1 MTAFIVHAMPAGDA
15 DPCASATH
23 AVVAE
28 GREPCRRCLRN
39 ARPGENLLLLPYD
52 PFLVR
57 SPYTGE
63 GPVYVH
69 ADGCDE
75 HESAADQLPEQVD
88 GARQFSVRAYDADA
102 MLVDAEIVGADE
114 LGRPRPRAAR
124 RAARSSCTRTSPAR
138 AASRS
143 GSTCA
148 ANVNCGI
155 VGERDRPGRGGGCR
169 FSRAMGGPL
178 DNVAP
183 RPLS

>member
-15 DPCASATH
+15 DPCAPATR

-39 ARPGENLLLLPYD
+39 AEPGEHLLLLPYD

-75 HESAADQLPEQVD
+75 HRPEPDVLPEQVD
-88 GARQFSVRAYDADA
+88 APRQFSVRAYDADA
-102 MLVDAEIVGADE
+102 LMLDAAVVPAAD
-114 LGRPRPRAAR
+114 LADH
-124 RAARSSCTRTSPAR
+124 ARSMLADGASFLHAHFAGPGCFAFRMDR
-138 AASRS
+138 A
-143 GSTCA
+143 
-148 ANVNCGI
+148 N
-155 VGERDRPGRGGGCR
+155 
-169 FSRAMGGPL
+169 
-178 DNVAP
+178 
-183 RPLS
+183 

>member
-15 DPCASATH
+15 DPCAPATR

-39 ARPGENLLLLPYD
+39 AQPGENLLLLPYD

-75 HESAADQLPEQVD
+75 HRAEPDVLPEQVD
-88 GARQFSVRAYDADA
+88 APRQFSVRAYDADA
-102 MLVDAEIVGADE
+102 MMLDAVVVGADE
-114 LGRPRPRAAR
+114 LADRARVLLGNGAEFLHAHFAGPGCFAFR
-124 RAARSSCTRTSPAR
+124 IDRA
-138 AASRS
+138 
-143 GSTCA
+143 
-148 ANVNCGI
+148 
-155 VGERDRPGRGGGCR
+155 GERQLRH
-169 FSRAMGGPL
+169 
-178 DNVAP
+178 
-183 RPLS
+183 

>member
-15 DPCASATH
+15 DPCAPATH

-57 SPYTGE
+57 SPYAGE

-75 HESAADQLPEQVD
+75 HESVADLLPEQVD

-102 MLVDAEIVGADE
+102 MLVDAAVVGADE
-114 LGRPRPRAAR
+114 LGDR
-124 RAARSSCTRTSPAR
+124 AR
-138 AASRS
+138 ALLGGGAEFLHAHFAGPGCFAFRIDH
-143 GSTCA
+143 A
-148 ANVNCGI
+148 
-155 VGERDRPGRGGGCR
+155 GERQLRH
-169 FSRAMGGPL
+169 
-178 DNVAP
+178 
-183 RPLS
+183 

>member
-15 DPCASATH
+15 DPCVPATR

-75 HESAADQLPEQVD
+75 HNAGPDQLPEQVD
-88 GARQFSVRAYDADA
+88 AARQFSVRAYDGDA
-102 MLVDAEIVGADE
+102 MMLDAVVVGADE
-114 LGRPRPRAAR
+114 LADR
-124 RAARSSCTRTSPAR
+124 AR
-138 AASRS
+138 ALLGDGAEFLHAHFAGPGCFAFR
-143 GSTCA
+143 
-148 ANVNCGI
+148 I
-155 VGERDRPGRGGGCR
+155 DR
-169 FSRAMGGPL
+169 AT
-178 DNVAP
+178 
-183 RPLS
+183 